1 MKLNSFISNGMQQF
15 FCIIEDICFLL
26 RCLQQICFMISQE
39 FFTYYK
45 LKGNMGVKHLCTKDM
60 SDGEKNKKIR
70 PALFKAIASPIC
82 KF

>member
-1 MKLNSFISNGMQQF
+1 M
-15 FCIIEDICFLL
+15 
-26 RCLQQICFMISQE
+26 
-39 FFTYYK
+39 FFTEVLATNLFHDLSGILHVYYK

-82 KF
+82 